1 MRQLTLSLTLGFA
14 VLLTAVAPSVDAQD
28 NKTKK
33 GAAKKG
39 AVKKGAAKKGAAGS
53 TLKTNRDKASYA
65 IGLQIGQALKR
76 QGLDID
82 PKLLAAGISDTL
94 AGKKPALGD
103 QQLQAALTAF
113 QKEMQTQQAAKA
125 KAAEKKNKKAGTV
138 FLAGNA
144 KKKGV
149 KTTKSGLQ
157 YQVLKAGKGARPKAT
172 DTVEV
177 HYRGM
182 LIDGKVFDES
192 FKGKVPAKADETVK
206 FAANRVIRGWTEALQ
221 LMPVGSV
228 YRLVIPSELGYGAR
242 GAGQEIG
249 PHSVLIF
256 EVHLLAIETSKKK
269 PSKKKN

>member
-28 NKTKK
+28 KKT
-33 GAAKKG
+33 
-39 AVKKGAAKKGAAGS
+39 KKGAAKKGAAGS

-94 AGKKPALGD
+94 SGKKPALSD

-113 QKEMQTQQAAKA
+113 QQEMQTQQAAKA
-125 KAAEKKNKKAGTV
+125 KAASEKNKKAGTA

-149 KTTKSGLQ
+149 KTTKSGLP

-192 FKGKVPAKADETVK
+192 FKGKIPAKADQTVK